1 MQNDAAALS
10 TFNIQHSPFNIHAP
24 VVARSTFY
32 VLRSA
37 FCVQGFLSP
46 FTIHRSPFNIH
57 APVVPLSTFYILR
70 SAFCVQGFPAV
81 TPPESKYQWG
91 TMPEMFGPRHEHR
104 VGMMLRE
111 TGKLPRGTRILE
123 AAIGLGQLA
132 ERLRAQAH
140 RVVGIDNS
148 IEAAR
153 YVRNNL
159 DVPVV
164 IADMAAMPFRSGSF
178 VAVTSGETL
187 EHLPDD
193 AGAVKEFER
202 VLAPGGSCVV
212 TVPALESLRTFSD
225 EYYQHL
231 RRYSREQ
238 LSSLF
243 ERVGLRVE
251 RATFWGFPL
260 VLAYDTFFILPM
272 NRRRAKQASHD
283 ATLPSV
289 VKVGR
294 AKWLVNLVRALFA
307 TDRLFGFVPIGVGL
321 MLVARKTPPL
331 PGNAG
336 DLPARP

>member
-1 MQNDAAALS
+1 MPDTQ
-10 TFNIQHSPFNIHAP
+10 
-24 VVARSTFY
+24 
-32 VLRSA
+32 
-37 FCVQGFLSP
+37 
-46 FTIHRSPFNIH
+46 
-57 APVVPLSTFYILR
+57 
-70 SAFCVQGFPAV
+70 
-81 TPPESKYQWG
+81 KYQWG

-111 TGKLPRGTRILE
+111 TAKLPQGTRVLE

-132 ERLRAQAH
+132 ERLRAQSH
-140 RVVGIDNS
+140 RVFGIDNS

-153 YVRNNL
+153 HVRNGIGI
-159 DVPVV
+159 PVV
-164 IADMAAMPFRSGSF
+164 IGDMTALPFRSGAF
-178 VAVTSGETL
+178 GAVTSGETL

-193 AGAVKEFER
+193 AGAVMEFER

-243 ERVGLRVE
+243 EKTGLAVE
-251 RATFWGFPL
+251 RATFWGFPV

-272 NRRRAKQASHD
+272 NRRRAKQATHD

-289 VKVGR
+289 AKVGR
-294 AKWLVNLVRALFA
+294 AKWLVSLARALFA
-307 TDRLFGFVPIGVGL
+307 TDRFFGFVPAGVGL
-321 MLVARKTPPL
+321 LLVARK
-331 PGNAG
+331 G
-336 DLPARP
+336 DGAAAQN